1 MNKWMYVCGFI
12 YVMYVLYSKMYGLV
26 EMIVAVPPIEG
37 DFSFSELKSILAS
50 AESTECTVEEV
61 TPGEFRSNTP
71 SKVCDKSTEAE
82 FSSSWMLDNSSP

>member
-1 MNKWMYVCGFI
+1 MYICDFI
-12 YVMYVLYSKMYGLV
+12 YVMYVLYNEMYGLV
-26 EMIVAVPPIEG
+26 EMIVVKPPIGG
-37 DFSFSELKSILAS
+37 DFSLSEMKSILAS
-50 AESTECTVEEV
+50 VEEV